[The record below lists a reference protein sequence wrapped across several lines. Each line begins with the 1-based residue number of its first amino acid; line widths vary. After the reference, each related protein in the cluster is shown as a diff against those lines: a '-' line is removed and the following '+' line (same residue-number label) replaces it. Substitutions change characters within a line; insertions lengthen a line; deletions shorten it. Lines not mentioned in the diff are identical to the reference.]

1 MSENKLPFWPERKIM
16 AEILFA
22 NNKFRIPEFQR
33 GYSWGED
40 QVEDFWNDLI
50 SDSDSNFIGSFVLN
64 YENLKEEKK
73 DSPHYGYIDIID
85 GQQRVITISLF
96 LSVIRN
102 IAKAEG
108 FIDLADRIQRNT
120 LGFEDPVNGQTT
132 TRIVCGESLQD
143 FYLTN
148 VQKENSDICSVVTTE
163 KEEKLVVDNALFFKS
178 KIEEELKASP
188 NKEEKLKEIYSNVRE
203 IISVQ
208 IRIDAEDDAFEIFET
223 LNARGIDLT
232 LGDLLKNLIFGKLKG
247 KTDLETRWETVV
259 SNLKYVKVDI
269 AQFVR
274 YFWISKYSFLP
285 GKKIYREIKRELKTV
300 SDYDKFLN
308 ELVNTSNHF
317 KLFLNSNL
325 DDWTEY
331 DHSKE
336 IYDSMS
342 GIKTMEI
349 TQCYVLFTAL
359 MRNDFTKTRWTK
371 FFKLVEQF
379 SFIYFFISKQP
390 ANKVERLY
398 SKIAIEIESHSKEP
412 ESRQLNLLDTS
423 FRNLKDQLIKIKP
436 ERSLFLEKF
445 ESIEYKNSPTTIDT
459 IRYILTQLNNSKT
472 TGEHS
477 IDFTNVNIEH
487 VLPKNPAKWDL
498 TKTAIKPYVNKLGNL
513 TLLHHKI
520 NSEIG
525 NDIIS
530 VKLPELE
537 KSEIQITKEFVIKL
551 KALNKWKEEDILSR
565 HKELSEESYDKV
577 WKYW

>member
-1 MSENKLPFWPERKIM
+1 MSENKLPFWPERKSM

-22 NNKFRIPEFQR
+22 DNKFRIPEFQR
-33 GYSWGED
+33 DYSWGED
-40 QVEDFWNDLI
+40 QIEDFWDDLL
-50 SDSDSNFIGSFVLN
+50 SDSGSNFIGSFVLN
-64 YENLKEEKK
+64 YENLKDEKK

-96 LSVIRN
+96 LAVIRN
-102 IAKAEG
+102 IAKTEG
-108 FIDLADRIQRNT
+108 FTKLADRIQRNT

-132 TRIVCGESLQD
+132 TRIVCGESLRD
-143 FYLTN
+143 LYLTH
-148 VQKENSDICSVVTTE
+148 VQNENSDICSFTTTE
-163 KEEKLVVDNALFFKS
+163 KEKKLVVDNALFFKS
-178 KIEEELKASP
+178 KIEDELKGVP
-188 NKEEKLKEIYSNVRE
+188 DKEEKLKEIYSKVRE
-203 IISVQ
+203 IIAVQ
-208 IRIDAEDDAFEIFET
+208 IRIDDEDDAFEIFET

-232 LGDLLKNLIFGKLKG
+232 LGDLLKNLIFGKLNDKA
-247 KTDLETRWETVV
+247 DLQTRWEIIV
-259 SNLKYVKVDI
+259 SNLKYVNVDI
-269 AQFVR
+269 AQFIR

-285 GKKIYREIKRELKTV
+285 GKKIFKEIKNNLKSV
-300 SDYDKFLN
+300 QDYDTFLN
-308 ELVNTSNHF
+308 GLVNTSNHF
-317 KLFLNSNL
+317 KLFLNNNL

-331 DHSKE
+331 KNSKE

-398 SKIAIEIESHSKEP
+398 SKIAVEIEGHSKEP
-412 ESRQLNLLDTS
+412 ENRQLNLLDTS
-423 FRNLKDQLIKIKP
+423 FNKLRDELIKIKP

-445 ESIEYKNSPTTIDT
+445 ESIEYKNSPTTINK
-459 IRYILTQLNNSKT
+459 IRYMLTQLNNSNT
-472 TGEHS
+472 TGEHI

-487 VLPKNPAKWDL
+487 VLPKTPTQWGL
-498 TKTAIKPYVNKLGNL
+498 TKAEIKPYVNKLGNL
-513 TLLHHKI
+513 TLLHQEI
-520 NSEIG
+520 NSDIG
-525 NDIIS
+525 NDILS

-537 KSEIQITKEFVIKL
+537 RSEIQITKEFVIKL
-551 KALNKWKEEDILSR
+551 KTLNKWEEEDILSR
-565 HKELSEESYDKV
+565 HKELSEASYDKV

>member
-1 MSENKLPFWPERKIM
+1 
-16 AEILFA
+16 
-22 NNKFRIPEFQR
+22 
-33 GYSWGED
+33 ED

-96 LSVIRN
+96 LSVMRN

-108 FIDLADRIQRNT
+108 FTDLADRIQRNT
-120 LGFEDPVNGQTT
+120 LGFEDPVNGQTA

-143 FYLTN
+143 FYLAN
-148 VQKENSDICSVVTTE
+148 VQKENSDICSVATTE

-178 KIEEELKASP
+178 KIEEELKAAP
-188 NKEEKLKEIYSNVRE
+188 NKEDKLKEIYSKVRE

-208 IRIDAEDDAFEIFET
+208 IRIDDEDDAFEIFET

-285 GKKIYREIKRELKTV
+285 GKKIYREIKRQLKTV

-308 ELVNTSNHF
+308 ELVNASNHF

-349 TQCYVLFTAL
+349 TQCYVLFTSL
-359 MRNDFTKTRWTK
+359 MRNDFTKKRWTK

-398 SKIAIEIESHSKEP
+398 SKIAIEIESYSKEP
-412 ESRQLNLLDTS
+412 ES
-423 FRNLKDQLIKIKP
+423 
-436 ERSLFLEKF
+436 
-445 ESIEYKNSPTTIDT
+445 
-459 IRYILTQLNNSKT
+459 
-472 TGEHS
+472 
-477 IDFTNVNIEH
+477 
-487 VLPKNPAKWDL
+487 
-498 TKTAIKPYVNKLGNL
+498 
-513 TLLHHKI
+513 
-520 NSEIG
+520 
-525 NDIIS
+525 
-530 VKLPELE
+530 
-537 KSEIQITKEFVIKL
+537 
-551 KALNKWKEEDILSR
+551 
-565 HKELSEESYDKV
+565 
-577 WKYW
+577 